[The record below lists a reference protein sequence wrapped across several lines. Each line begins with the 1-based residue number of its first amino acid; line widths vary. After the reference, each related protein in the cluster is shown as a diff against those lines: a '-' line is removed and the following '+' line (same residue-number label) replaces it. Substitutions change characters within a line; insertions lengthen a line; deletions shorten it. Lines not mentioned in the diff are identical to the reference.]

1 MSAYVFVEEQ
11 EILILTSSNPT
22 MEKTYHW
29 AALAWHMVEAARSPF
44 LTRSKKWHVSKELY
58 DFLLLHTE
66 HITMHEDCL
75 HTSPTPA
82 THHGHFLL
90 GSSSFVWL
98 CPHVF
103 HFLLMGWKTNNMA
116 VHPFKTD

>member
-1 MSAYVFVEEQ
+1 
-11 EILILTSSNPT
+11 

-66 HITMHEDCL
+66 HISCMRIAYILPLHLPPTM
-75 HTSPTPA
+75 A
-82 THHGHFLL
+82 TF
-90 GSSSFVWL
+90 S
-98 CPHVF
+98 
-103 HFLLMGWKTNNMA
+103 
-116 VHPFKTD
+116 